1 MEAYLEAIYM
11 GVFRGAIQGLPKP
24 KDPTNLVSYEVHNEK
39 QNAKVKNI
47 LFRGLCNNVFNH
59 VWNHKGT
66 HALWSYICLLH
77 ENKE

>member
-1 MEAYLEAIYM
+1 V
-11 GVFRGAIQGLPKP
+11 GVFRGAIKGLPKP

-47 LFRGLCNNVFNH
+47 LFRGLCKDVFNH

-66 HALWSYICLLH
+66 HAL
-77 ENKE
+77 